1 MCGLVGCA
9 CMFIKK
15 SVVNF
20 GSSELLY
27 LYYIDPFNLDAVNLS
42 LRRHPIT
49 KWAQRKDKVFLEVA
63 LRDITDENI
72 ELTETTLTFVGNSD
86 GKKYEFAF
94 EFFGEVDKAA
104 SKWTKTGFHLIFVV
118 EKKDPNGAFWPRLLK
133 TTNKNQYIQVD
144 WSKWVEEDE
153 EEEEPNKGLGG
164 FDPSQM
170 QSTLLAS

>member
-1 MCGLVGCA
+1 MA
-9 CMFIKK
+9 TFQHQ
-15 SVVNF
+15 
-20 GSSELLY
+20 LLII
-27 LYYIDPFNLDAVNLS
+27 LILFDLFNSHAVNLNLS
-42 LRRHPIT
+42 RHPIT
-49 KWAQRKDKVFLEVA
+49 KWAQRKDKVFIEVA

-72 ELTETTLTFVGNSD
+72 ELTDTTLTFVGNSD
-86 GKKYEFAF
+86 SKKYEFAF
-94 EFFGEVDKAA
+94 EFFAEVDKAA

-118 EKKDPNGAFWPRLLK
+118 EKKDTNAAFWPRLLK

-170 QSTLLAS
+170 QSTICVI